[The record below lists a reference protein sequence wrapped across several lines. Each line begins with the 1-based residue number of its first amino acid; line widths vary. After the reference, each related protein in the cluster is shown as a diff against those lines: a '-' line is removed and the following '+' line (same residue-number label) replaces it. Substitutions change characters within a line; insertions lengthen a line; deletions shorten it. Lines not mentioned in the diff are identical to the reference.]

1 LFVIEIGVN
10 LMREIINIYCDE
22 SCHLENDKEKVMALG
37 AVYCPASKKK
47 EIFQMLIELK
57 KKDNLIPKIKK
68 KPSDNRTY
76 YELKWN
82 KISLRKINYFK
93 DVIDYFF
100 FDDDLNFRAL
110 VVPDKSK
117 LDYEK
122 FNHTHDTFYYK
133 MYFSMLKV
141 ILNPDKAHHIY
152 IDIKDTRSR
161 EKVHKLE
168 QVLRNDKYDYVKEII
183 RKVQQVRSHEV
194 ELIQLADLLTGAI
207 SYVNRGL
214 SDSRAKNILID
225 HIKHRSKY
233 SLTKST
239 LIREQKFNIFLWE
252 SSKYGQ
258 AI

>member
-1 LFVIEIGVN
+1 
-10 LMREIINIYCDE
+10 MREIINIYCDE

-37 AVYCPASKKK
+37 AVYCPASKKS
-47 EIFQMLIELK
+47 EIFQMLSELK
-57 KKDNLIPKIKK
+57 KKHNLIPKNKK
-68 KPSDNRTY
+68 NPNDNRAY

-82 KISLRKINYFK
+82 KVSLAKINYFK
-93 DVIDYFF
+93 DVVDYFF
-100 FDDDLNFRAL
+100 ADDDLNFRVL

-117 LDYEK
+117 LGYEK

-168 QVLRNDKYDYVKEII
+168 QVLRNDKYDYAKEII
-183 RKVQQVRSHEV
+183 KKVQQVRSHEV
-194 ELIQLADLLTGAI
+194 ELIQLADLLTGAV

-214 SDSRAKNILID
+214 ADSRAKNILIE
-225 HIKHRSKY
+225 HIRHRSKY

-252 SSKYGQ
+252 SSKYGHT
-258 AI
+258 I

>member
-1 LFVIEIGVN
+1 
-10 LMREIINIYCDE
+10 MREIINIYCDE

-37 AVYCPASKKK
+37 AVYCPASKKS
-47 EIFQMLIELK
+47 EIFQMLSELK
-57 KKDNLIPKIKK
+57 KKHNLIPKNKK
-68 KPSDNRTY
+68 NPNDNRAY

-82 KISLRKINYFK
+82 KISLAKINYFK
-93 DVIDYFF
+93 EVVDYFF
-100 FDDDLNFRAL
+100 ADDDLNFRVL

-168 QVLRNDKYDYVKEII
+168 QVLRNDKYDYAKEII
-183 RKVQQVRSHEV
+183 KKVQQVRSHEV
-194 ELIQLADLLTGAI
+194 ELIQLADLLTGAV

-214 SDSRAKNILID
+214 SDSMAKNILIE
-225 HIKHRSKY
+225 HIRHRSKY

-252 SSKYGQ
+252 SSKYGHT
-258 AI
+258 I